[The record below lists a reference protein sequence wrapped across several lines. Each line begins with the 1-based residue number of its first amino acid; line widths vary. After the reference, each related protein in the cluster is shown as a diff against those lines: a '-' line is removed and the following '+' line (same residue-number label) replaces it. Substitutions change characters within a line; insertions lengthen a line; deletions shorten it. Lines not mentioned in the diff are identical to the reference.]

1 MNIPCLTP
9 LEPEAVKPP
18 TDLRILFKELVQDMT
33 DTFIKKNTDYG
44 NSVDITYLMFG
55 ESAQLI
61 RLWDKL
67 LRITQISLAQESAVK
82 SESVEDT
89 LQDLAVYAIIAIAQR
104 IIYKDTKGDLES
116 IGNAFGKFIAL
127 AKERGV
133 TVNDAEVD

>member
-1 MNIPCLTP
+1 M
-9 LEPEAVKPP
+9 
-18 TDLRILFKELVQDMT
+18 
-33 DTFIKKNTDYG
+33 
-44 NSVDITYLMFG
+44 
-55 ESAQLI
+55 
-61 RLWDKL
+61 WDKL